1 MGAQVVDYRVSTL
14 VVLCKDCGH
23 DVGLYPSRHKCQ
35 TNVSLPPVPS
45 IPTRF
50 AESNESL
57 QVPRKSVHSPET
69 SSSNGSYSRPTSAAS
84 SSSFS
89 SASTPNFSDSTT
101 ASSPASGKWSRFG
114 QRNKQ
119 SEDQQQLQQP
129 DDESI
134 YFNNFA
140 AHLPEEERQG
150 RKLWGKVRQNEKWK
164 QMNEKNDV
172 QKPSGKLWGKLLSAT
187 QNISDKIPSRED
199 KGPDSDESDWE
210 GESHVSRALREYYET
225 KRRPLPNWL
234 RDERTPS
241 ATKYREPVQDQQ
253 HNNHRG
259 RVNYEPSSHQD
270 DTTKTSS
277 RRRLWD
283 HSQEP
288 SNRERERQE
297 LRQQPPPEDNISNS
311 QRQRQYRT
319 QHRDEYDHYDTTS
332 ASPSHTA
339 TRQSLRSRNGY
350 TDQGRGYDNSD
361 AFADNDHRSYRDHQQ
376 PTSYR
381 TNARISQGDTRMDQS
396 RRHRMHDD
404 DYRSGY
410 ENDMEDHYQSSRQ
423 RHQDRMRAPRDPPSR
438 PNRYLDTN
446 ADYF

>member
-14 VVLCKDCGH
+14 VVL
-23 DVGLYPSRHKCQ
+23 
-35 TNVSLPPVPS
+35 LPT

-57 QVPRKSVHSPET
+57 QVPRKSIHSPET

-101 ASSPASGKWSRFG
+101 TSSPASGKWSRFG

-119 SEDQQQLQQP
+119 PEDQQQQLP

-187 QNISDKIPSRED
+187 QNISDKIPSRDD

-241 ATKYREPVQDQQ
+241 AAKYREPVQDQQ
-253 HNNHRG
+253 HINQRG
-259 RVNYEPSSHQD
+259 RMNYEPPSHQD

-297 LRQQPPPEDNISNS
+297 LRQQPPPEDNLSNS
-311 QRQRQYRT
+311 QRQRPYRT
-319 QHRDEYDHYDTTS
+319 QHRDEYDHHDTTP
-332 ASPSHTA
+332 APSSQTA
-339 TRQSLRSRNGY
+339 IRQSLRSRNGY
-350 TDQGRGYDNSD
+350 ADQGRGYDNGD
-361 AFADNDHRSYRDHQQ
+361 LADNDHRNYRDHQQ

-396 RRHRMHDD
+396 RRHRMDD
-404 DYRSGY
+404 DDHRSGY

-423 RHQDRMRAPRDPPSR
+423 RHHDRMRAPREPPSR
-438 PNRYLDTN
+438 PHRYLDTN